1 MKSKNVFNLLL
12 NPFTR
17 IAGWQSFGLGLAF
30 IVLMGFIGASS
41 DVSFDGVLDMHM
53 MKDLSLLNSFLYLAI
68 DLVCLVVVM
77 WIAGLTLSKGFRFV
91 DILGTMTLAKAPLLI
106 LAIAGLF
113 TTVPDLSQL
122 LKNPDVIFQSV
133 SFLVLII
140 LSIPVMIWSVVLMY
154 HALKVSCG
162 VTGNKL
168 TIVFIIA
175 LIVSE
180 IVSKVLIIEFVRP

>member
-1 MKSKNVFNLLL
+1 
-12 NPFTR
+12 
-17 IAGWQSFGLGLAF
+17 
-30 IVLMGFIGASS
+30 
-41 DVSFDGVLDMHM
+41 MHM